1 MVKVGNVSS
10 YRDLTLL
17 IKTGENVKAEL
28 EESIEN
34 IESYLRQIEGPKG
47 LKKKTSYN
55 DYDTIQG
62 ERETTESVGTTK
74 LNEELERLN
83 SMLKLQNQILE
94 RYYNIKKELNKC
106 ADEVTSIPVKVSM
119 LRRMGMSQEEVAEL
133 VDKHVNTIQR
143 YEKRERKKAIS
154 ELNK

>member
-17 IKTGENVKAEL
+17 IKTGETVKAEL
-28 EESIEN
+28 ENSIED

-62 ERETTESVGTTK
+62 ERDTFESKGTTK

-83 SMLKLQNQILE
+83 SMLKLQNQNLE
-94 RYYNIKKELNKC
+94 RYYNIKKKLNEC

-143 YEKRERKKAIS
+143 YEKRERENVTI